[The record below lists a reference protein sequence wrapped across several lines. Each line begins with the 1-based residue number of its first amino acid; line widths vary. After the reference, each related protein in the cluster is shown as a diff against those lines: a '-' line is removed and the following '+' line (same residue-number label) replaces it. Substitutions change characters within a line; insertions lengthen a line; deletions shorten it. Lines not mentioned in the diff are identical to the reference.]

1 MKNIIIL
8 FLLAFCSNSMMAQ
21 DFLEGAERFSSKKE
35 SFLTLKD
42 GTEVTGFIKDLDR
55 KKGLIKKIELKV
67 DGKKVKYKPEDV
79 DFMYLMP
86 SGWDKFAR
94 GYDNLFDLTEQQ
106 KDRSL
111 NQELIKE
118 GYVYFETVDV
128 KIKKK
133 TRTLLMQLVNP
144 GYDTKIRVYHD
155 PFASESA
162 SLGFGGLK
170 VAGGHKKSYYVKK
183 GDDVAYKLKSKSYK
197 KEWKNLFAECKK
209 IDKAFKGKMK
219 WKSFSQHIHHFTT
232 KCD

>member
-1 MKNIIIL
+1 MKNIILL
-8 FLLAFCSNSMMAQ
+8 FLLAFCSNSVLAQ
-21 DFLEGAERFSSKKE
+21 DFLDGANRFSSKKE

-42 GTEVTGFIKDLDR
+42 GSEVTGFIEDIDR
-55 KKGLIKKIELKV
+55 KKGLIEEIELKV
-67 DGKKVKYKPEDV
+67 GEEKVKYKPEDV

-86 SGWDKFAR
+86 SGFDKFAR
-94 GYDNLFDLTEQQ
+94 GYDNMFDMTELE
-106 KDRSL
+106 KDRTV
-111 NQELIKE
+111 NEGLIKE

-144 GYDTKIRVYHD
+144 GYDSKIRVYHD

-162 SLGFGGLK
+162 SIGFGGLK

-183 GDDVAYKLKSKSYK
+183 GDDVALKLKSKKYK
-197 KEWKNLFAECKK
+197 KEWENLFAECQK
-209 IDKAFKGKMK
+209 IEKAFDGKMK
-219 WKSFSQHIHHFTT
+219 WKKFSEHIYHFTT